1 MASEDAP
8 QRDAPQRVVVTGL
21 GLATSLGLE
30 LQPAWDA
37 IVNGRSGVR
46 YLEQFDSRR
55 FPVRIGAE
63 IDTSGFP
70 PDPFDEPLLG
80 ANRTLRFAAWAAGR
94 AWADAG
100 LDGQAFDRSRAGVCV
115 GAGVF
120 PVMEDR
126 LSRLSGLRAEDSVS
140 GWLLAL
146 FRDRPELIS
155 QQELSSVS
163 TLLSRRFDLR
173 GPSLTVQAACT
184 SGTQA
189 IGEAFEMV
197 RDGRLDLVLTGGADS
212 MLSMFCVAGFILL
225 GALSTHP
232 DPAAASRPF
241 DATRNG
247 FVMGEGAA
255 MLLLERLPQALA
267 RGAPI
272 YAEVIGYGASS
283 DGYRFTD
290 VHPEGEGA
298 SRAMRLALA
307 SAGLQPTD
315 VDYINAHGTATP
327 QNDRAETIAIKRVFG
342 DHARRLPVSSTKS
355 HLGHL
360 ICAAGAIELLVT
372 AMALHTA
379 TIPPTINL
387 HRRDPECDLDYVPL
401 EARASSARVALSN
414 SFGFGGQN
422 GTLALR
428 RWDG

>member
-1 MASEDAP
+1 MASEGAS
-8 QRDAPQRVVVTGL
+8 RRVVVTGL

-30 LQPAWDA
+30 LQPTWDA
-37 IVNGRSGVR
+37 IVNGRSGVH
-46 YLEQFDSRR
+46 YIEQFDSRG

-63 IDTSGFP
+63 IDTSRFP
-70 PDPFDEPLLG
+70 PDPVDEPLLG
-80 ANRTLRFAAWAAGR
+80 ANRTLRFAAWAADR
-94 AWADAG
+94 AWEDAG
-100 LDGQAFDRSRAGVCV
+100 LDGRAFERSRAGVCV

-126 LSRLSGLRAEDSVS
+126 LSRLPVTLRAEDTVS
-140 GWLLAL
+140 GWLLDL
-146 FRDRPELIS
+146 FRGRPELIS

-184 SGTQA
+184 SSTQA
-189 IGEAFEMV
+189 IGEAFELV

-212 MLSMFCVAGFILL
+212 MLSMFCVAGFVLL

-255 MLLLERLPQALA
+255 MILLEGLPHALA

-298 SRAMRLALA
+298 SRAMQLALA
-307 SAGLQPTD
+307 SAGLAPTD

-342 DHARRLPVSSTKS
+342 GHAPRLPVSSTKS

-360 ICAAGAIELLVT
+360 ICAAGAIEFLVT

-401 EARASSARVALSN
+401 EARALSARVALSN